1 MAGREL
7 GNATAEAAHLRLGAI
22 HNHPKGKGKAE
33 AEHLH
38 KALAVDAVDAIIQ
51 VHREGLGSGNVD
63 KFFDISNRA
72 ETNQKFF
79 LIFHLT
85 LYKPPF
91 FVYNDS

>member
-1 MAGREL
+1 MQ
-7 GNATAEAAHLRLGAI
+7 LRLGAA
-22 HNHPKGKGKAE
+22 HNHPQGKREAE

-38 KALAVDAVDAIIQ
+38 KALAVDAVAAIIQ
-51 VHREGLGSGNVD
+51 VYREGLGSGNID
-63 KFFDISNRA
+63 ELLHIPDGA

-91 FVYNDS
+91 FVYNDF